1 MLSCQHITQKAS
13 DYIEGRMNFWQRLKF
28 RAHLRA
34 CIHCD
39 RFIGQLRVA
48 IGYCSRAGHQC
59 ASPSD
64 VERILQRIRDAEA
77 AGNS

>member
-13 DYIEGRMNFWQRLKF
+13 DYIEGRLNFWQRLKF

-39 RFIGQLRVA
+39 NFLRRLRLV
-48 IGYCSRAGHQC
+48 IGYSSRAGHQC
-59 ASPSD
+59 ASEAE
-64 VERILQRIRDAEA
+64 VQQVLQRIRQAEST
-77 AGNS
+77 GS